1 MNGNEKLTTQR
12 DKFLEFINGMESEF
26 GIVKEASKK
35 FEANSNKDIQHLSKG
50 LQELSDLT
58 LTTVKKKKDETFVE
72 KAKVTQQI
80 MNQYSSNGMAASYD
94 VSNNLRNLIQKNI
107 THFELN
113 YNETANGFS
122 KPVIG
127 KIWEE
132 TKEWLDEINEAS
144 LRESHRSHE
153 VQLTLSKDTSDS
165 IFSKLEKSLIKFA
178 ENDIVTLTQKV
189 KEVQKETKEYLAT
202 YSINDYSPSEP
213 KFEFSKKYEKQIQ
226 SCLRIEM
233 RYQGSY
239 TKRNFRSMIFEMRS
253 FSMMFL
259 LLLSSFGVNKYIV
272 DKPQWQFIV
281 FITSICLI
289 VVGILVTFANA
300 QDSKEDR
307 LEDEIE
313 KARERMISEIKRA
326 VNEFISEWKTFVLS
340 NFKTEMADI
349 SAETDRLLREDTKK
363 KNDNVV
369 ADRLK
374 LNLLSQQLDTKD
386 RNFQELV
393 RKCETWKM
401 QIDSLANEI
410 QKSTLL
416 VNN

>member
-35 FEANSNKDIQHLSKG
+35 FAANSNKDIQQVSKE

-132 TKEWLDEINEAS
+132 TKEWLEEINEAS

-153 VQLTLSKDTSDS
+153 VQLSLSKDTSDS

-178 ENDIVTLTQKV
+178 ENDTVTLTQKV

-202 YSINDYSPSEP
+202 YSINDYSPTEP
-213 KFEFSKKYEKQIQ
+213 KFDFSKKYEKQIQ

-386 RNFQELV
+386 RNYQELV

>member
-1 MNGNEKLTTQR
+1 MNGNEKLTTHR

-35 FEANSNKDIQHLSKG
+35 FEANSNNDIQHLSKG

-178 ENDIVTLTQKV
+178 ENDTVTLTQKV

-202 YSINDYSPSEP
+202 YSINDYSPTEP

-386 RNFQELV
+386 RNYQELV

-410 QKSTLL
+410 QKTTSL